1 MAAKEKKE
9 GKDVP
14 GTTTKVTSR
23 EAYLE
28 VTRVRLTAGKVDDEE
43 AVTEKLEVK
52 PFLTEVATV
61 SVKAGATINLG
72 NYESARVDVM
82 LSIPCYIEEIDGVY
96 EQAKDWVDTRVSRE
110 YEELKKSAG

>member
-1 MAAKEKKE
+1 MAGKDKKE
-9 GKDVP
+9 EKDVQDAV
-14 GTTTKVTSR
+14 TKVTSR

-82 LSIPCYIEEIDGVY
+82 LSIPCYIEEIDSVY
-96 EQAKDWVDTRVSRE
+96 EQAKDWVDTRVSKK
-110 YEELKKSAG
+110 YKELKEGV